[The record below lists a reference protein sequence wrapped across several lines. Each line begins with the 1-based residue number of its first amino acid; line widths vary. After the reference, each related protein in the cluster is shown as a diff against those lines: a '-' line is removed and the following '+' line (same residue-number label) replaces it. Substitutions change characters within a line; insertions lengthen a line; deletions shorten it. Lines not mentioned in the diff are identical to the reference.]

1 MKLNILKTAVLL
13 VLAITFTSFLN
24 LKERT
29 VIVKESS
36 INWVG
41 KKITGS
47 HEGTI
52 DLSEGVLMFEDDKLV
67 GGDFTIDM
75 TTIKVTDLES
85 GNGKEKLEG
94 HLNSDDFFGTENYK
108 TARFEIKEVKEDGK
122 VYKVTGDLTIKG
134 KTVTKTFDMAVT
146 EDSATA
152 NFEIDRTK
160 FDIRYGSSS
169 FFDNLKDKAINDDF
183 ELSVNLKF

>member
-1 MKLNILKTAVLL
+1 MKLNILKSAVLFA
-13 VLAITFTSFLN
+13 LAITFISFSN

-52 DLSEGVLMFEDDKLV
+52 DLSEGRLMFDGEKLV
-67 GGDFTIDM
+67 GGNFTIDM

-94 HLNSDDFFGTENYK
+94 HLNSDDFFGTEKYK
-108 TARFEIKEVKEDGK
+108 TARFEIKEVKEK
-122 VYKVTGDLTIKG
+122 ENLYTVTGDLTIKG
-134 KTVTKTFDMAVT
+134 KTITKTFDMSVT
-146 EDSATA
+146 ESSASA

-183 ELSVNLKF
+183 ELNVNLKF